1 MKMNAI
7 DKVAYFLL
15 VLGGIYWG
23 TIGAFDYN
31 ILDKAAG
38 AGSGAARIVNILI
51 GLAGLYGVYTIISM
65 MMGDKNNTSK
75 AKK

>member
-7 DKVAYFLL
+7 DKVAYLLL

-31 ILDKAAG
+31 VLDKAVG
-38 AGSGAARIVNILI
+38 AGSGVARTVNILI

-65 MMGDKNNTSK
+65 MMGDKKNTTK